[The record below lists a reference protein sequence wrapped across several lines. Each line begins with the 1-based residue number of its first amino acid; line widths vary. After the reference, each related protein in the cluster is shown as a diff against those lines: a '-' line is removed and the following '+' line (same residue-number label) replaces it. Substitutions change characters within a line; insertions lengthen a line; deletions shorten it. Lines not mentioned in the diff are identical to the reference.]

1 MTPAQIMQL
10 ERLGLLRVR
19 PRHSRARHTSPAE
32 TSLAPPSQTTALS
45 EGRATFIAA
54 GCGAEPVV
62 PLKRPTR
69 PTSYWDTEITRCIR
83 NGIDPRRIS
92 VDPNGDL
99 LILQGENPSA

>member
-19 PRHSRARHTSPAE
+19 PRHSRARSTSSVEASLRPPSETPASLEVVPRLPPLAMVQRPAE
-32 TSLAPPSQTTALS
+32 
-45 EGRATFIAA
+45 
-54 GCGAEPVV
+54 
-62 PLKRPTR
+62 PLRRPTR

-99 LILQGENPSA
+99 LILKG

>member
-1 MTPAQIMQL
+1 MTPAQVMQL

-19 PRHSRARHTSPAE
+19 PRHSRARHTPPAE
-32 TSLAPPSQTTALS
+32 TSLAPPSQTTALLKAVPRPS
-45 EGRATFIAA
+45 PLAVVQR
-54 GCGAEPVV
+54 PVV

-99 LILQGENPSA
+99 LILQGESPLA

>member
-19 PRHSRARHTSPAE
+19 PRHSRARHTSPTEA
-32 TSLAPPSQTTALS
+32 SLGLPSQTLVPSKIMPSSPPLAVVQ
-45 EGRATFIAA
+45 RPAA
-54 GCGAEPVV
+54 QP
-62 PLKRPTR
+62 KRPTR

-92 VDPNGDL
+92 VDPDGNL
-99 LILQGENPSA
+99 LILQG